1 VTYEDPPTGGFDVAV
16 IGGGFA
22 GLAAGTLL
30 ADRGVRVLLLEARP
44 RLGGRATAFR
54 DRETGETVDNGQ
66 HVLFGCY
73 RETLAFLSRIGANQ
87 NVRVQE
93 SLEVPF
99 IARTGERSVLRC
111 GRWPPPLH
119 LLAGIL
125 TWDAVPLADRLSSLR
140 IALALRRT
148 RLPFRTPET
157 VAAWLRRHRQSE
169 ALIETLWEP
178 LAVAALN
185 QSIAEAEAGPFV
197 RVLREMF
204 AGDRSASALVLP
216 TRPLD
221 QMYANPARAFIEAR
235 GGLVRTDSLARAILN
250 RDGPTAVDV
259 RTRNADTSAGPERLP
274 VTHVI
279 STVPWH
285 ALRNMLPD
293 PPPALRTTI
302 AAATA
307 MKSMP
312 IVTVNLWYDRIVMDE
327 PFVGLSGRTV
337 QWVFDK
343 RQVFGES
350 SSHLSLV
357 VSGAGSVV
365 PLSRDELVAMAVR
378 EVAEAIPQARAATL
392 VRATVVREKQATFSL
407 QAGQPPRPAGRT
419 IVPRFFLAGD
429 WTDTGLPGTIESAV
443 LSGHTA
449 ARAILEK

>member
-1 VTYEDPPTGGFDVAV
+1 VSYKEPPSVFDVAV

-30 ADRGVRVLLLEARP
+30 ADHGVRVLLLEARA

-73 RETLAFLSRIGANQ
+73 RETLGFLSRVGAEQ
-87 NVRVQE
+87 NVRIQE

-99 IARTGERSVLRC
+99 IARTGERSLLRC
-111 GRWPPPLH
+111 RHWPPPLH

-125 TWDAVPLADRLSSLR
+125 TWDAVPLLDRLSALR
-140 IALALRRT
+140 VALALRRP
-148 RLPFRTPET
+148 RPPSGASET

-169 ALIETLWEP
+169 ALIDTLWEP

-185 QSIAEAEAGPFV
+185 QSIAEADAAPFV
-197 RVLREMF
+197 RVLTEMF

-221 QMYANPARAFIEAR
+221 QMYADPARAFVEAR
-235 GGLVRTDSLARAILN
+235 GGLVRTDSLARVILGN
-250 RDGPTAVDV
+250 DGPTAVDV
-259 RTRNADTSAGPERLP
+259 RTRSADSSAGLERLP
-274 VTHVI
+274 VTQVI

-285 ALRNMLPD
+285 ALRNMLPG

-302 AAATA
+302 ADATA

-312 IVTVNLWYDRIVMDE
+312 IVTVNLWYDRIVMDQ
-327 PFVGLSGRTV
+327 PFVGLSGRAV

-343 RQVFGES
+343 RKVFGES

-357 VSGAGSVV
+357 MSAAGSVV
-365 PLSRDELVAMAVR
+365 PLSRDELVALAVR
-378 EVAEAIPQARAATL
+378 EVAEAIPLARAATL

-407 QAGQPPRPAGRT
+407 EADQPRRPPSRT